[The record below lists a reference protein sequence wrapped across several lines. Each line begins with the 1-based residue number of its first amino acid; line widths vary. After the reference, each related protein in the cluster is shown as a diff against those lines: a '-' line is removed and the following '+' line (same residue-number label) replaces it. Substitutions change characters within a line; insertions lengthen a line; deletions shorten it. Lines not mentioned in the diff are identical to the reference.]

1 MYLFLFK
8 NNQVLSLSSIAYIF
22 LFVLIFHKINI
33 AFHLTVWYHYNQIHL
48 VVRCFTLGPY
58 FNYLKYGREV
68 VHMKG
73 ISCGVHYC
81 TSYII
86 SLCRRYYNYY
96 QKITYLI
103 CDNLKN
109 TYASFDDR
117 CFSFNNLGLKK
128 HLTDEAK
135 CISFYL
141 RTIKFFH

>member
-1 MYLFLFK
+1 
-8 NNQVLSLSSIAYIF
+8 
-22 LFVLIFHKINI
+22 
-33 AFHLTVWYHYNQIHL
+33 
-48 VVRCFTLGPY
+48 
-58 FNYLKYGREV
+58 
-68 VHMKG
+68 MKG